1 MYLTDPPQSL
11 WLLSPP
17 MVLSSGP
24 FLMSSPQTCSGRE
37 DIRNSPPLDCGGTPF
52 ASGAEDQVSIK
63 LSPLPWTNQAVNPCS
78 VGAVKTHYSGMDE
91 PWMGMAKH
99 G

>member
-37 DIRNSPPLDCGGTPF
+37 DIRQSPPLDPGGGGALF
-52 ASGAEDQVSIK
+52 ATVARYGG
-63 LSPLPWTNQAVNPCS
+63 AVNPCI
-78 VGAVKTHYSGMDE
+78 AVTAPTAWEFFFLHLELGLNI
-91 PWMGMAKH
+91 
-99 G
+99 